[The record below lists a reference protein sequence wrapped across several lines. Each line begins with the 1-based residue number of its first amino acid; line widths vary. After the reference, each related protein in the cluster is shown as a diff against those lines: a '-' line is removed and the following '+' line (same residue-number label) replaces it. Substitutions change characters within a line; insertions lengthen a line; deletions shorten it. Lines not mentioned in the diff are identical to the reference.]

1 MVRTLLG
8 GSHSCPVHPP
18 SLIMPHRLQ
27 IPTPPCTPMTTQRG
41 ASEDIRDTWREATGY
56 GNYSPLKLGREAVEG
71 SAFMY
76 LLRSD
81 VVAR

>member
-1 MVRTLLG
+1 M
-8 GSHSCPVHPP
+8 
-18 SLIMPHRLQ
+18 
-27 IPTPPCTPMTTQRG
+27 TPQRG
-41 ASEDIRDTWREATGY
+41 ASEDIRGTWREANGY

-71 SAFMY
+71 SVFTY